1 MFVTFA
7 ATGTVSYHYKDV
19 VAQAY
24 CSSQQGT
31 LYEYVSAVRRDCS
44 SSASCDDICGPG
56 SSFATSISATFP
68 EVDLSDFSCKGC
80 VWVMMEHPVL
90 EPNPGPGQT
99 DAGLLNLVTISYSR
113 DRCNATDCG
122 PNYCC
127 CAACVSC

>member
-24 CSSQQGT
+24 CSSIQSP
-31 LYEYVSAVRRDCS
+31 YHISAVRRDCS
-44 SSASCDDICGPG
+44 SSASCDDICGAG
-56 SSFATSISATFP
+56 SSFATSINATFP
-68 EVDLSDFSCKGC
+68 DALLYGFSCKGG
-80 VWVMMEHPVL
+80 VWVMMDHPVL

-99 DAGLLNLVTISYSR
+99 DAGLLNLVTISYSS
-113 DRCNATDCG
+113 DGCSATGCG

-127 CAACVSC
+127 CEACPA